1 MMAKRQSRSTKYAK
15 QASTAAQ
22 QVKDAKKAG
31 IRIRHANIWLKS
43 PEHAFYRT
51 LGRRRVPLKAA
62 LAALI
67 SENPAMR
74 SAAMSVLSTT
84 SQSFL
89 EKQIPQALKSFK
101 PEERERINLELM
113 FVKEKMAAAEGVEK
127 SKPKQ
132 TNAPRHEANRYL
144 LTRRRPYVATPFLKG
159 LFEKA
164 RELKAID
171 LQLRKKFG
179 QSYVGMVVR
188 GSMAKGYFAPESDI
202 DVVFIGT
209 TPKIEIKAHKLCKT
223 HGIRLDAGTRFINPE
238 AVMPRERHII
248 LEKIFAGIFFGDI
261 RALRSLQMKVF
272 RGMSRSEWEL
282 LRSTIMN
289 KEVANLEKAFER
301 FGITDPA
308 EKRRIIASIGYRLP
322 PSYEEMKKLVRE

>member
-1 MMAKRQSRSTKYAK
+1 MVKRRIRGTKYAK
-15 QASTAAQ
+15 QASIAAQ

-31 IRIRHANIWLKS
+31 IRVTHANIWHKS
-43 PEHAFYRT
+43 PEHAFYRA
-51 LGRRRVPLKAA
+51 LGRRRVPLKVA

-89 EKQIPQALKSFK
+89 AKHIPQALKSFN
-101 PEERERINLELM
+101 PEDRKRINLELM
-113 FVKEKMAAAEGVEK
+113 FVKEKMAATQEVEK

-132 TNAPRHEANRYL
+132 TKAPNSDANRYL
-144 LTRRRPYVATPFLKG
+144 LTRLRPYVATPFLKG

-179 QSYVGMVVR
+179 RSYVGMIVR

-202 DVVFIGT
+202 DVIFIGT
-209 TPKIEIKAHKLCKT
+209 NPKIEMKAIKLCKV

-261 RALRSLQMKVF
+261 KALRSLQTKVF
-272 RGMSRSEWEL
+272 KGMSKSEWEL
-282 LRSTIMN
+282 LRGTIMN
-289 KEVANLEKAFER
+289 KEIANLEKAFER

-322 PSYEEMKKLVRE
+322 PSYEEMKKLLRE